1 MTTIVLQ
8 GFSVASN
15 SVFSAISGFFGSVTA
30 AIQLS
35 RQVKANEQIA
45 GYLLKEYPDH
55 TYQSLLAEL
64 NYKTIQNGIVK

>member
-8 GFSVASN
+8 GFSLASN
-15 SVFSAISGFFGSVTA
+15 SVFSAISGFFGSVTS